1 MTAGTQQQKKGK
13 LQPKQQITSE
23 IGAFDSHRISIIRG
37 ALSSDEC
44 GKRQFA
50 LLHYKLQTLQICWNH
65 WQFLQLLQISGC
77 PPVEPSERVIKGM
90 HAEFLR
96 FKSQLWRRVVSLQ
109 HLSVLSVT
117 SRVLL
122 VSFFFIMTCFHFG
135 IKSSPD
141 ITCAVTQVRRR
152 AASLCDVTVDL
163 LKLDRSDK
171 GCPLALPLCCSSR
184 RQRAYF

>member
-96 FKSQLWRRVVSLQ
+96 FKSQLWRRVKTLQ
-109 HLSVLSVT
+109 HRCLCCRSLHESCW
-117 SRVLL
+117 S
-122 VSFFFIMTCFHFG
+122 VSFHNDLF
-135 IKSSPD
+135 
-141 ITCAVTQVRRR
+141 
-152 AASLCDVTVDL
+152 SLWNK
-163 LKLDRSDK
+163 KLSWHH
-171 GCPLALPLCCSSR
+171 LCCDAGETACCVPLWCHSGLIKVRSLW
-184 RQRAYF
+184 

>member
-96 FKSQLWRRVVSLQ
+96 FKSQLWRRVKTLQ
-109 HLSVLSVT
+109 HRCLCCRSLHESCWSV
-117 SRVLL
+117 
-122 VSFFFIMTCFHFG
+122 FMMTCFHFG

-152 AASLCDVTVDL
+152 AASLCCHSGLIKV
-163 LKLDRSDK
+163 RS
-171 GCPLALPLCCSSR
+171 LW
-184 RQRAYF
+184 